1 MADVHELDLFS
12 AKVTVLFV
20 DATWRRGGQ
29 RTPSCAIFSSTL
41 GLGTGVDRS
50 ISLFSGPQVL
60 RHEITGSDWKAIEA
74 SRGFTSLALSRL
86 LMQCVCGQKKLRF
99 RPSTAN
105 RTSAM
110 KSSENRTAAHDVC
123 TRLRNPVVRVL
134 FACSHYR
141 VAVWKVDVSPRP
153 TIRSTEWCTTSV
165 TRQKWMALSGSTSSW
180 KSDRQLMSAGVASTL
195 TTFSR
200 TFGKTANFNSDSR
213 TFFLERSK
221 CSNYAITYSGHT
233 NY

>member
-134 FACSHYR
+134 FACSHFR
-141 VAVWKVDVSPRP
+141 VAVWNNWLFNYLAFVY
-153 TIRSTEWCTTSV
+153 TSYNSV
-165 TRQKWMALSGSTSSW
+165 FSWQSDFSLASNYLFYIDSSFYNP
-180 KSDRQLMSAGVASTL
+180 KFL
-195 TTFSR
+195 FSR
-200 TFGKTANFNSDSR
+200 SSSDD
-213 TFFLERSK
+213 
-221 CSNYAITYSGHT
+221 
-233 NY
+233 